1 MNRDLIVNSTNDG
14 VHIALL
20 EDKVLVELHQ
30 EQSNNRFAVGDIF
43 VGKVKK
49 VVQGL
54 NAAFVDIGYGKDAFL
69 HYTDLGPQIRSLK
82 KFIDEGLSGTRKQ
95 YLLDNF
101 ELESDIVK
109 TGKITDV
116 LDKRDSLLV
125 QVLKEPIS
133 SKGPRLSCEVTLA
146 GRYIVLVPFTETI
159 AVSRKIKQS
168 EERERLRVLID
179 NIKPKNFGVIVR
191 TAAEGKKLAA
201 LHEDLNN
208 LLAKWKKILSELSS
222 TKPPQKILSELSKPS
237 SILRDLLNASFTNII
252 VNDANLVDD
261 YRAYVSSIAPEA
273 AKIVSLYK
281 GKTPIF
287 DYYKI
292 TKQIKAAFGKTVNM
306 ASGAY
311 LVIEHTEALHVIDVN
326 SGHKVSTV
334 QSQENQALTINLE
347 TVNEVAR
354 QLRLRDLGGI
364 IIIDFIDI
372 KDPSN
377 KKMLFRRMKEAM
389 ELDRARHTIL
399 PLSKFGLMQITRQRT
414 RPEIKISTAEICPTC
429 NGSGKVKATILLID
443 EIANNLSY
451 LLNEMDYDDLQ
462 LTVHPF
468 VESYLTKG
476 WRSKQMQWFWKHKK
490 WVKIESN
497 DNYFLTEYH
506 FFDEHQEEIKL

>member
-1 MNRDLIVNSTNDG
+1 LNRDLIVNSTAEG

-43 VGKVKK
+43 VGKVRK

-82 KFIDEGLSGTRKQ
+82 KCIDESLSGKRKHH
-95 YLLDNF
+95 LLDNF
-101 ELESDIVK
+101 QIEPDIVK
-109 TGKITDV
+109 TGKVTDV
-116 LDKRDSLLV
+116 LEKRDMLLV
-125 QVLKEPIS
+125 QVLKEPIA

-146 GRYIVLVPFTETI
+146 GRYIVLAPFSQAV

-168 EERERLRVLID
+168 EERDRLSNLME
-179 NIKPKNFGVIVR
+179 NIRPKNFGVIVR
-191 TAAEGKKLAA
+191 TAAEGKKVAD

-208 LLAKWKKILSELSS
+208 LLAKWQKILTELNTAKGS
-222 TKPPQKILSELSKPS
+222 QKILSELSKPS

-252 VNDANLVDD
+252 VNDANLMED
-261 YRAYVSSIAPEA
+261 YKTYVSSIAPES

-281 GKTPIF
+281 GKAPIF

-306 ASGAY
+306 ASGAH
-311 LVIEHTEALHVIDVN
+311 LVIEHTEALHVVDVN
-326 SGHKVSTV
+326 SGHKVSTH
-334 QSQENQALTINLE
+334 QSQETQALTVNLE
-347 TVNEVAR
+347 AVNETSR

-372 KDPSN
+372 KDPDH
-377 KKMLFRRMKEAM
+377 KKMVYRRMKEAM

-414 RPEIKISTAEICPTC
+414 RPEINISTAEVCPTC
-429 NGSGKVKATILLID
+429 DGSGKVKATVLLID
-443 EIANNLSY
+443 EISNNLSY

-462 LTVHPF
+462 LSVHPF
-468 VESYLTKG
+468 VEAYLTKG
-476 WRSKQMQWFWKHKK
+476 WRSKQMNWFWQHKK
-490 WVKIESN
+490 WVKIAAN

-506 FFDEHQEEIKL
+506 FFDSEQEEIKL

>member
-1 MNRDLIVNSTNDG
+1 MNRDLIVNSTTEG

-43 VGKVKK
+43 IGKVKK

-54 NAAFVDIGYGKDAFL
+54 NAAFVDIGHGKDAFL

-82 KFIDEGLSGTRKQ
+82 KFIDEGLSGNRKQ
-95 YLLDNF
+95 HLLDNF
-101 ELESDIVK
+101 GLETDIVK
-109 TGKITDV
+109 TGKVTDV
-116 LDKRDSLLV
+116 LEKRDVVLV

-146 GRYIVLVPFTETI
+146 GRFMVLVPFSDAV

-168 EERERLRVLID
+168 EERERLKVLIE
-179 NIKPKNFGVIVR
+179 NVKPKHFGIIVR
-191 TAAEGKKLAA
+191 TAAEGKKLAD
-201 LHEDLNN
+201 LHEDLND
-208 LLAKWKKILSELSS
+208 LLSKWKKILTELST
-222 TKPPQKILSELSKPS
+222 TKAPQKVLSELSKPS

-252 VNDANLVDD
+252 VNDANLAED
-261 YRAYVSSIAPEA
+261 YKSYVSSIAPEV

-281 GKTPIF
+281 GKAPIF
-287 DYYKI
+287 DFYKI

-311 LVIEHTEALHVIDVN
+311 LIIEHTEALHVVDVN

-334 QSQENQALTINLE
+334 QNQETQALTVNLE
-347 TVNEVAR
+347 AVNEISR

-372 KDPSN
+372 KDPDN
-377 KKMLFRRMKEAM
+377 KKMVYRRMKEAM

-414 RPEIKISTAEICPTC
+414 RPEIKISTSEVCPTC
-429 NGSGKVKATILLID
+429 NGTGKVKATVLLID

-451 LLNEMDYDDLQ
+451 LLNEMDYEDLQ
-462 LTVHPF
+462 LSVHPF

-476 WRSKQMQWFWKHKK
+476 WRSKQMQWFWQHKK
-490 WVKIESN
+490 WVKILAN

-506 FFDEHQEEIKL
+506 FFDAQHEEIKL